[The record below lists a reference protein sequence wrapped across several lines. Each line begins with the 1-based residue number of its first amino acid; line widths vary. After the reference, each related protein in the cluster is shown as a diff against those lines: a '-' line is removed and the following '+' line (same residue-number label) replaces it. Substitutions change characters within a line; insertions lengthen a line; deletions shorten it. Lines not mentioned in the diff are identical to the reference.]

1 MPGHPWLASGGKAGG
16 FRGLEIMDFR
26 PLLRSIPINAGL
38 KRLTIFVFM
47 GLFLIFTPD
56 AYGEKFHVLENQNAR
71 ILFDNGL
78 EPAAREIAK
87 IYPET
92 RARLESAFGWSLNL
106 RPSIL
111 LIRDSTRFHNRG
123 VSPLTVAFAVPK
135 NNLVVIDY
143 SKMARHPFTIENTL
157 KHEMCHLLLHHH
169 IKEDLLPRWLDE
181 GVCQWASDGIADI
194 IIDQKRSLLNRA
206 AHRGVFI
213 PLGSLA
219 HGFPPD
225 NDGLMLAYEESK
237 GFISHIISLY
247 GKEGMLSVLNHMKNN
262 ESVEQAFIKALSM
275 PLDDLEQE
283 WHVSLRKEA
292 TWLILLSYY
301 LYEILFGLMA
311 LVSILAFIKIIL
323 KKRAYMA
330 EHPEDSLL
338 S

>member
-1 MPGHPWLASGGKAGG
+1 MNFLQTFPCSILRNTRRTRLKSAV
-16 FRGLEIMDFR
+16 III
-26 PLLRSIPINAGL
+26 LL
-38 KRLTIFVFM
+38 
-47 GLFLIFTPD
+47 LIF
-56 AYGEKFHVLENQNAR
+56 ARCVQAEEFHVLENKNAK
-71 ILFDNGL
+71 ILFDKDL
-78 EPAAREIAK
+78 EPAAREIAE

-106 RPSIL
+106 RPSVL

-135 NNLVVIDY
+135 SNLIVIDY

-157 KHEMCHLLLHHH
+157 QHEMCHLLLHHH
-169 IKEDLLPRWLDE
+169 IKEKILPRWLDE

-194 IIDQKRSLLNRA
+194 ILDQRRSLLNRA
-206 AHRGVFI
+206 AYRGVFI

-219 HGFPPD
+219 QGFPPD

-237 GFISHIISLY
+237 GFVSHIISLY
-247 GKEGMLSVLNHMKNN
+247 GKESMLSVLNHMKNN

-292 TWLILLSYY
+292 TWFILLSYY

-311 LVSILAFIKIIL
+311 LISIFAFIKIIL

-330 EHPEDSLL
+330 EETENSLL

>member
-1 MPGHPWLASGGKAGG
+1 
-16 FRGLEIMDFR
+16 
-26 PLLRSIPINAGL
+26 
-38 KRLTIFVFM
+38 
-47 GLFLIFTPD
+47 
-56 AYGEKFHVLENQNAR
+56 
-71 ILFDNGL
+71 
-78 EPAAREIAK
+78 
-87 IYPET
+87 
-92 RARLESAFGWSLNL
+92 
-106 RPSIL
+106 
-111 LIRDSTRFHNRG
+111 
-123 VSPLTVAFAVPK
+123 
-135 NNLVVIDY
+135 
-143 SKMARHPFTIENTL
+143 MARHPFTIENTL

-169 IKEDLLPRWLDE
+169 IKENLLPRWLDE

-219 HGFPPD
+219 HYFPSD

-237 GFISHIISLY
+237 GFVSHIISLY
-247 GKEGMLSVLNHMKNN
+247 GKEGMLSILNHMKNN

-292 TWLILLSYY
+292 TWFILLSYY

-311 LVSILAFIKIIL
+311 LISIFAFIKIIL

-330 EHPEDSLL
+330 EHPEDHFL

>member
-1 MPGHPWLASGGKAGG
+1 LIVARCVLA
-16 FRGLEIMDFR
+16 E
-26 PLLRSIPINAGL
+26 
-38 KRLTIFVFM
+38 
-47 GLFLIFTPD
+47 
-56 AYGEKFHVLENQNAR
+56 EFHVLENINAK

-78 EPAAREIAK
+78 EPAAKEIAE

-92 RARLESAFGWSLNL
+92 RARLERIFGWSLNL
-106 RPSIL
+106 RPSVL
-111 LIRDSTRFHNRG
+111 LIRDSIRFQNRG

-135 NNLVVIDY
+135 SNLIVIDY

-169 IKEDLLPRWLDE
+169 IKEKLLPRWLDE
-181 GVCQWASDGIADI
+181 GICQWASDGIADI

-213 PLGSLA
+213 PLDALA
-219 HGFPPD
+219 QGFPPD

-237 GFISHIISLY
+237 GFVSHIISLY

-283 WHVSLRKEA
+283 WNVSLRKEV

-311 LVSILAFIKIIL
+311 LIAIFAFIKIIL

-330 EHPEDSLL
+330 EDAEDSLL